1 MSKYEDDKG
10 PPREKERVPTL
21 KATDWKTPH
30 GQVKAQSDVEDV
42 SPRSKGE
49 IPLTE
54 RHTEEI
60 RRRIEEAKERAAKT
74 SPPVSDVSV
83 PPRSSTQPTV
93 PPPINPNLPT
103 SSLSSV
109 SPELLTELRKI
120 IREEVEQL
128 NKGERQAEP
137 GDKPGDKPSRPPR
150 PTSPIRPWTETQ
162 EHVLPA
168 AAAAAAVATAASLPK
183 DSGEKRTSPTTGGPP
198 PTTTQYKDPPRHST
212 VRFSNETKAAM
223 PVPPRSG
230 EDDNRKASSA
240 KDTRQL
246 TAIDQK
252 WGVLFDKDSESTKRM
267 EHVVKG
273 LANYII
279 EEFMPQN
286 SIVITPEK
294 MAAFYSHH
302 RLDKE
307 VFPFAVLFKSRSKHL
322 NEALESL
329 YEDLGCQYFLA
340 PADSRSRPSVP
351 GLTPAGFKHWL
362 VSFIQAY
369 PDEEAKRLDK
379 VVSALP
385 IEADSLLDGK
395 PERLPKQI
403 SRYLLPEKP
412 VRKAQKIVD
421 EAMRNFTQDINNS
434 STSQSNAEGNNSS
447 GGRPTPIVVTQEKRP
462 STTTSGAQSSRYIP
476 DAAMKENRGDDG
488 GIGQER
494 ERRTTSTAA
503 SGGRDHE
510 DSRRKAMPP
519 PPGPGHLGRTNSLD
533 TGGRNSQSS
542 RTAHASSSG
551 GGLGRSATGSSS
563 SSRKNRSPQRNP
575 YSQSVPSGLNRDE
588 VGGDRRSSTISA
600 AAASVA
606 AAVLRPSSRAAMSS
620 AHLASQGMSSST
632 PALDMGT
639 RDPRAGGDSRDKRPS
654 LDESMPRAPTSAF
667 NLRDKAGLDSSSSKQ
682 SKRRSMVL
690 PDLKGP
696 TWDDYLKNSAPKSST
711 SAFMKRADPGY
722 HSSS

>member
-1 MSKYEDDKG
+1 MTMSKYEDEKG
-10 PPREKERVPTL
+10 QPREKERVPTL

-30 GQVKAQSDVEDV
+30 GHVKAQSDTEDV

-83 PPRSSTQPTV
+83 PSRSSTQPAV
-93 PPPINPNLPT
+93 PPPINPNLST

-120 IREEVEQL
+120 IREEFEQL
-128 NKGERQAEP
+128 NKGEKPAEP
-137 GDKPGDKPSRPPR
+137 ADKPSRPPR
-150 PTSPIRPWTETQ
+150 PTSPIRSWTDTQ
-162 EHVLPA
+162 DYVLPA
-168 AAAAAAVATAASLPK
+168 AATAAAAAAAASLPK
-183 DSGEKRTSPTTGGPP
+183 DSGEKRTSPTIGGPS
-198 PTTTQYKDPPRHST
+198 PTTTQHRDPPRHST

-223 PVPPRSG
+223 PVPARSG
-230 EDDNRKASSA
+230 EDDNRKASST
-240 KDTRQL
+240 KDVRQL

-252 WGVLFDKDSESTKRM
+252 WGVLFDKDGESTKRM

-286 SIVITPEK
+286 SIVIAPEK

-322 NEALESL
+322 HEALESL

-351 GLTPAGFKHWL
+351 SLTPAGFKHWL
-362 VSFIQAY
+362 VSFVQAY

-412 VRKAQKIVD
+412 VRKVQKIVD
-421 EAMRNFTQDINNS
+421 EAMRNFTSDINNS
-434 STSQSNAEGNNSS
+434 STSQSNTDSNNSS
-447 GGRPTPIVVTQEKRP
+447 GGRPTPIVVTQEKRQ

-476 DAAMKENRGDDG
+476 DAAIKESRADDG
-488 GIGQER
+488 GTGQER

-503 SGGRDHE
+503 SGSRDHD
-510 DSRRKAMPP
+510 DSRRKSMPP

-533 TGGRNSQSS
+533 TGGRSSQS

-575 YSQSVPSGLNRDE
+575 YSQSVPSGLSRED
-588 VGGDRRSSTISA
+588 VGAERRSSTISA

-606 AAVLRPSSRAAMSS
+606 AAVLRPSSRAAMSA

-632 PALDMGT
+632 PALDTST
-639 RDPRAGGDSRDKRPS
+639 RDSRTGGDPRDKRPS
-654 LDESMPRAPTSAF
+654 LDESTPRAPTSAF
-667 NLRDKAGLDSSSSKQ
+667 NLRDKAGIESSSSSKQ

-696 TWDDYLKNSAPKSST
+696 TWDDYLKSSAPKSST
-711 SAFMKRADPGY
+711 SSFMKRADPGY
-722 HSSS
+722 HSSG

>member
-1 MSKYEDDKG
+1 MLN
-10 PPREKERVPTL
+10 L

-30 GQVKAQSDVEDV
+30 GQVKAQHSDAEDV

-60 RRRIEEAKERAAKT
+60 RRRIEEAKERAART
-74 SPPVSDVSV
+74 SPV
-83 PPRSSTQPTV
+83 PDAPAPSRSSTQPAV

-109 SPELLTELRKI
+109 SPELLMELRKI

-128 NKGERQAEP
+128 NKGDTQAQTGPGGP
-137 GDKPGDKPSRPPR
+137 GDKPTRPPR
-150 PTSPIRPWTETQ
+150 PTSPIRSWTDTEDY
-162 EHVLPA
+162 VIPA
-168 AAAAAAVATAASLPK
+168 AATAAAAVTAANLPK
-183 DSGEKRTSPTTGGPP
+183 DGGEKRSSPTSGGPS
-198 PTTTQYKDPPRHST
+198 PTTTQHKDPHRHST
-212 VRFSNETKAAM
+212 VRFSNETKPAM
-223 PVPPRSG
+223 PVPLRSG
-230 EDDNRKASSA
+230 EEDSRKAASTT
-240 KDTRQL
+240 DTRQM

-252 WGVLFDKDSESTKRM
+252 WGLLFDKEGESTKRM
-267 EHVVKG
+267 EQVVKG

-294 MAAFYSHH
+294 MSAFYSHH

-307 VFPFAVLFKSRSKHL
+307 VFPFAVLFKSKSKHM

-329 YEDLGCQYFLA
+329 YEDLGCQYFLV

-351 GLTPAGFKHWL
+351 GLTPAGFEHWL
-362 VSFIQAY
+362 VSFVQAY

-379 VVSALP
+379 VMSALP

-395 PERLPKQI
+395 RERLPKQI

-412 VRKAQKIVD
+412 VRKVQKTVD
-421 EAMRNFTQDINNS
+421 EAMRDFTQDINNS
-434 STSQSNAEGNNSS
+434 STSQSNTDSS
-447 GGRPTPIVVTQEKRP
+447 SQGRTSIGATLEKRP
-462 STTTSGAQSSRYIP
+462 SINTSSAQSSSSRYIP
-476 DAAMKENRGDDG
+476 DAAFKENRADDG
-488 GIGQER
+488 GTSQQR
-494 ERRTTSTAA
+494 DRRTTSTAA
-503 SGGRDHE
+503 SSSRDHD
-510 DSRRKAMPP
+510 DSRRKSMPP

-533 TGGRNSQSS
+533 TGGRTSQSS
-542 RTAHASSSG
+542 RTGHTSSSG

-563 SSRKNRSPQRNP
+563 SRKNRSPQRNP
-575 YSQSVPSGLNRDE
+575 HSQSVPSGLDRND
-588 VGGDRRSSTISA
+588 VGADRRSSTISA
-600 AAASVA
+600 AAANVA
-606 AAVLRPSSRAAMSS
+606 AAVLRPSPRAAMSA

-632 PALDMGT
+632 PALDASARET
-639 RDPRAGGDSRDKRPS
+639 RSGGETRDKRPS
-654 LDESMPRAPTSAF
+654 LDESMPRSAF
-667 NLRDKAGLDSSSSKQ
+667 NLRDRAGLDSSNSSKQ

-696 TWDDYLKNSAPKSST
+696 TWDDYLKGSAPKSST
-711 SAFMKRADPGY
+711 SSFMKRADPGY
-722 HSSS
+722 NSSG

>member
-10 PPREKERVPTL
+10 QPRVKERVPTL
-21 KATDWKTPH
+21 NATDWKTPH
-30 GQVKAQSDVEDV
+30 GQAKAQRDTDDV

-74 SPPVSDVSV
+74 SPVSDVPAPS
-83 PPRSSTQPTV
+83 RASTQPAA
-93 PPPINPNLPT
+93 PPQPNPNLPS

-128 NKGERQAEP
+128 NKGDKQAEP
-137 GDKPGDKPSRPPR
+137 GDKPARPPR
-150 PTSPIRPWTETQ
+150 PTSPIRSWTDTQ
-162 EHVLPA
+162 ESVLPA
-168 AAAAAAVATAASLPK
+168 AAVAAAAATTASVSK
-183 DSGEKRTSPTTGGPP
+183 DSGEKRTSPTTGGPSP
-198 PTTTQYKDPPRHST
+198 NNTQHKDPPRQST
-212 VRFSNETKAAM
+212 VRFSSETKAGA
-223 PVPPRSG
+223 PVPPRSVV
-230 EDDNRKASSA
+230 DDTHRSSTA

-252 WGVLFDKDSESTKRM
+252 WGQLFDKDGESTERM

-273 LANYII
+273 LAKYII
-279 EEFMPQN
+279 DEFMPQG

-307 VFPFAVLFKSRSKHL
+307 VFPFAVLFKSRSKNLH
-322 NEALESL
+322 EALEGL

-362 VSFIQAY
+362 VSFLQAY

-403 SRYLLPEKP
+403 SRYLLPAKP
-412 VRKAQKIVD
+412 VRKMQKIVD
-421 EAMRNFTQDINNS
+421 EAMRDFTQDINNS
-434 STSQSNAEGNNSS
+434 STSQSNTDGNSS
-447 GGRPTPIVVTQEKRP
+447 GSGRPTPIVVTQEKRQ
-462 STTTSGAQSSRYIP
+462 STATSGAQSSRYMP
-476 DAAMKENRGDDG
+476 DASTKENKAEEAGT
-488 GIGQER
+488 GQER

-503 SGGRDHE
+503 SGGRDH
-510 DSRRKAMPP
+510 DDGRRKSMPP

-533 TGGRNSQSS
+533 TGGRNS
-542 RTAHASSSG
+542 RMPHASSGAGSG
-551 GGLGRSATGSSS
+551 RAAAGSSSSS

-575 YSQSVPSGLNRDE
+575 YSQSVPSGLNRDDL
-588 VGGDRRSSTISA
+588 VGSDRPRGSAAISA

-606 AAVLRPSSRAAMSS
+606 AAVLRPSSRAATAAAQLA
-620 AHLASQGMSSST
+620 AHNMSSST
-632 PALDMGT
+632 PALDTGA
-639 RDPRAGGDSRDKRPS
+639 RDPARDKRPS

-667 NLRDKAGLDSSSSKQ
+667 TLRDKAGIESSSSSKQ

-696 TWDDYLKNSAPKSST
+696 TWDDYLKSSAPKSST
-711 SAFMKRADPGY
+711 SSFMKRADPGY
-722 HSSS
+722 HSSG